1 LTGSPEIVRRL
12 LPKLGGACV
21 VGETLDVLT
30 KAIAVKALDCI
41 NYPPVQLATLLVQ
54 QTAICHFVS

>member
-1 LTGSPEIVRRL
+1 M
-12 LPKLGGACV
+12 